1 MNHSALGST
10 ETTAPRR
17 GPSSIPAVGRS
28 KRVLGSTALALVT
41 AAAVVLPLQG
51 AAVAAPAAAP
61 KVSSVTVAS
70 ATTAK
75 TATPAKTAGLSQATY
90 ESRLKTW
97 INRVRHNRGIHSI
110 AVRPCHDG
118 FAERWTTYLTNN
130 NEFRHQDLGRYMT
143 RCKLSKAGEILALGK
158 VTPYKMVQMWMHSS
172 GHRRI
177 MLDRSFGLSGI
188 AAKRDA
194 NGNWIGCVDFGRR
207 L

>member
-1 MNHSALGST
+1 
-10 ETTAPRR
+10 
-17 GPSSIPAVGRS
+17 VGRS

-70 ATTAK
+70 
-75 TATPAKTAGLSQATY
+75 AKTAGLSQATY

-158 VTPYKMVQMWMHSS
+158 VTPYTMVQMWMHSS